1 MHPSRTQPHGPLPAT
16 TIRVGDAIVSLV
28 DMESTRG
35 GVPSTSPTPE
45 ASATGSSE
53 DLHAA
58 PDSTAPRL
66 RSGKAA
72 PGPAEWKVL
81 EVRAGVMRL
90 RGSGGCIGRPGER

>member
-1 MHPSRTQPHGPLPAT
+1 MHQSSTQPHGQLQAT
-16 TIRVGDAIVSLV
+16 TIRVGDALV
-28 DMESTRG
+28 TIESN
-35 GVPSTSPTPE
+35 PD
-45 ASATGSSE
+45 GSSPIPSGTTSTD

-58 PDSTAPRL
+58 PHSTAPRL

-81 EVRAGVMRL
+81 EARAGTLRL